1 MIGGVCG
8 GIANWLGWDP
18 TLVRVGYVLAS
29 VMSVAFPGMLVYVI
43 LWRLCPKIQTIE
55 RDPMIRFAASVALF
69 ACFFSACALT
79 VPATQSVEKPPIISA
94 KEWGSQPQP
103 MPESSK
109 HTPKFITIHHAGVLW
124 TGKTDPLKS
133 MVGLQQ
139 FGQKEKNW
147 PDVPYHFVIAPDG
160 RIIEGRSLD
169 YAPDTNTKY
178 SLAGNIGI
186 ELMGNFE
193 EQRPSQQQLESVV
206 KLSAWLAQKYNI
218 DPNEKVKVAAG
229 KDSAEE
235 TETYA
240 LRGHKDAAQ
249 GAQTVCPGK
258 DFDRYIQSG
267 QIRQWVTQMLKGE
280 KPEIKMGEPLQ
291 GGPTTMIV
299 IGTTQPA
306 SE

>member
-1 MIGGVCG
+1 
-8 GIANWLGWDP
+8 
-18 TLVRVGYVLAS
+18 
-29 VMSVAFPGMLVYVI
+29 
-43 LWRLCPKIQTIE
+43 
-55 RDPMIRFAASVALF
+55 MIRFVACVSLL
-69 ACFFSACALT
+69 ACFSLTACA
-79 VPATQSVEKPPIISA
+79 ARAAQAVEKPPIVSA

-109 HTPKFITIHHAGVLW
+109 HTPKYITIHHAGVLW
-124 TGKTDPLKS
+124 TGKTDALKS
-133 MVGLQQ
+133 MLGLQQ

-160 RIIEGRSLD
+160 RILEGRSLE
-169 YAPDTNTKY
+169 YAPDTNTRY

-193 EQRPSQQQLESVV
+193 EQRPSRQQLESVV
-206 KLSAWLAQKYNI
+206 KLCAWLAQQYKI
-218 DPNEKVKVAAG
+218 DPNERVKVPAG
-229 KDSAEE
+229 PDSTEE

-258 DFDRYIQSG
+258 DFDRYMQSG
-267 QIRQWVTQMLKGE
+267 QIREWVSAMLRGE
-280 KPEIKMGEPLQ
+280 TPDIKMGEPLP

-299 IGTTQPA
+299 IRTTQPA